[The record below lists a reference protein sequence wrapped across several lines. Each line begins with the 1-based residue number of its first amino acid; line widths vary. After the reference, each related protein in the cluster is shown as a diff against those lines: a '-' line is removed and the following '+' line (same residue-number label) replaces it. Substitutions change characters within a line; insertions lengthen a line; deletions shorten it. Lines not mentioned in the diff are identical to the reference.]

1 MWPVPDR
8 VLDATAARLQRLVVL
23 PALVL
28 AGLVLQWYWIAEYLV
43 IHNQP
48 HRGPFP

>member
-8 VLDATAARLQRLVVL
+8 VISPPVARLQRMIVL
-23 PALVL
+23 PVVTVL
-28 AGLVLQWYWIAEYLV
+28 GLLLQWYWISEYLV
-43 IHNQP
+43 IYNQP